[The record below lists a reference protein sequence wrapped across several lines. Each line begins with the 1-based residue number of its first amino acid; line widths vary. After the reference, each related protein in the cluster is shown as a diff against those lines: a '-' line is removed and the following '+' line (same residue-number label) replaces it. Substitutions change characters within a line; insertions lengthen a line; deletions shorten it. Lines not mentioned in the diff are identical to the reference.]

1 MLGMYWQMFYMDCQY
16 AADLSCIYEHLK
28 AVSTNPLLSKNVGC
42 GSARLVHRSA
52 GILHRVFTNTG
63 GSRFVPIVEDT

>member
-1 MLGMYWQMFYMDCQY
+1 MYWQMFYMDCQY

-52 GILHRVFTNTG
+52 GVLHRVLTDPR
-63 GSRFVPIVEDT
+63 GSGFVSTAEDP